1 MIQYVATYVYCMIVV
16 GPSCLIISF
25 LLYGSTEV
33 LPKYG
38 TKYRRYVVRNE
49 VWNYEVLPYECNVVR
64 CTVRVHVRVGLV

>member
-1 MIQYVATYVYCMIVV
+1 MIQYVATYVYCMIV

-49 VWNYEVLPYECNVVR
+49 VWNYEELPYECNVVR